1 MDFSSAKKVVVPVLS
16 VSQESEGT
24 MGLFRTEVPREEK
37 QTNMT
42 VQIPTS
48 SADEV
53 STRLILSEDAFMAML
68 YLERRR
74 AERGRKRY
82 VLLLVD
88 VKEAIT
94 RKQKTRTIATIGK
107 ALCSVTRETDIIGWY
122 VDDSI
127 LGVIATEIGS
137 ASSAQV
143 RARISEKLN
152 AAFVQAL
159 GSDLASQIS
168 ISFHFF
174 PDEPL
179 GGGDDNGTGTKAHYP
194 EFAKKKASRKLALG
208 FKRVIDVFGSL
219 LALIVLAPL
228 FAVIAL
234 AIKVTSDGPVLFSQ
248 ERLGQ
253 HGKKFRFL
261 KFRSMCTNCDSK
273 IHQEYV
279 TRFIAGDASLAKDAG
294 PAPTFKIQ
302 KDPRVTSIGG
312 ILRKTS
318 LDELPQ
324 FWNVLTG
331 EMSLVGP
338 RPPLEYEFKAY
349 DIWHRR
355 RVLEIKPGIT
365 GLWQVEGRSRTQF
378 DEMVRMDLKYAR
390 AWSLW
395 LDVEILLR
403 TPMAV
408 ITGNGA
414 H

>member
-1 MDFSSAKKVVVPVLS
+1 
-16 VSQESEGT
+16 
-24 MGLFRTEVPREEK
+24 MGLFRTGMQREAK
-37 QTNMT
+37 QTNLT
-42 VQIPTS
+42 VHIPTS
-48 SADEV
+48 NADEV
-53 STRLILSEDAFMAML
+53 STRAILSEDAFIAML

-88 VKEAIT
+88 VKEAIS
-94 RKQKTRTIATIGK
+94 RKQRLRTSATICK
-107 ALCSVTRETDIIGWY
+107 ALCSVTRETDIVGWY
-122 VDDSI
+122 VDDYI
-127 LGVIATEIGS
+127 LGVIATEIGN
-137 ASSAQV
+137 ASSTAV
-143 RARISEKLN
+143 RARISDKLQV
-152 AAFVQAL
+152 AFVQAL

-174 PDEPL
+174 PDEPM
-179 GGGDDNGTGTKAHYP
+179 GGDDDNAAGNKPHYP
-194 EFAKKKASRKLALG
+194 EFGKKKTSRKLALG

-219 LALIVLAPL
+219 LALIVLSPL
-228 FAVIAL
+228 FAIIAL
-234 AIKVTSDGPVLFSQ
+234 AIKWTSDGPVLFVQ

-261 KFRSMCTNCDSK
+261 KFRSMRTDCDSK

-279 TRFIAGDASLAKDAG
+279 TRFIAGDASLAEGAG
-294 PAPTFKIQ
+294 SAPTFKIQ
-302 KDPRVTSIGG
+302 KDPRVTSIGS

-324 FWNVLTG
+324 FWNVLRG

-403 TPMAV
+403 TPVAV

>member
-1 MDFSSAKKVVVPVLS
+1 
-16 VSQESEGT
+16 
-24 MGLFRTEVPREEK
+24 MGLFGPAVPREKKKINLTIE
-37 QTNMT
+37 
-42 VQIPTS
+42 VPTS

-53 STRLILSEDAFMAML
+53 STRMILSEEAFMAML

-74 AERGRKRY
+74 AERARKRY

-88 VKEAIT
+88 LDGAISN
-94 RKQKTRTIATIGK
+94 RQKSRTVATVGK
-107 ALCSVTRETDIIGWY
+107 TLCSVTRETDIIGWY
-122 VDDSI
+122 VDGHI

-143 RARISEKLN
+143 RTRISQKLR
-152 AAFVQAL
+152 AAFSKSL
-159 GSDLASQIS
+159 GAEVASRIS
-168 ISFHFF
+168 VSFHFF
-174 PDEPL
+174 PEERVD
-179 GGGDDNGTGTKAHYP
+179 GDNGGTGQNAHYP
-194 EFAKKKASRKLALG
+194 EFSRRKISRKLALG
-208 FKRVIDVFGSL
+208 FKRVIDVVGSAL
-219 LALIVLAPL
+219 LLIVLLPV

-234 AIKVTSDGPVLFSQ
+234 LIKATSEGPVLFRQ

-261 KFRSMCTNCDSK
+261 KFRSMRTNCDSK

-279 TRFIAGDASLAKDAG
+279 TRFIAGQASVGNDG
-294 PAPTFKIQ
+294 GFEPTFKIQ
-302 KDPRVTSIGG
+302 RDPRVTSIGSM
-312 ILRKTS
+312 LRKTS

-324 FWNVLTG
+324 FWNVLVG
-331 EMSLVGP
+331 DMSLVGP
-338 RPPLEYEFKAY
+338 RPPLEYEFQAY

-395 LDVEILLR
+395 LDLEILLR
-403 TPMAV
+403 TPVAV
-408 ITGNGA
+408 ISGNGA

>member
-1 MDFSSAKKVVVPVLS
+1 
-16 VSQESEGT
+16 
-24 MGLFRTEVPREEK
+24 MGAFRTQVPREEK

-42 VQIPTS
+42 VHVPTS
-48 SADEV
+48 GADEV

-88 VKEAIT
+88 VREAIAG
-94 RKQKTRTIATIGK
+94 KQKARTIATIGK
-107 ALCSVTRETDIIGWY
+107 TLCSVIRETDIIGWH
-122 VDDSI
+122 VDNHI
-127 LGVIATEIGS
+127 LGVIATEIGNAS
-137 ASSAQV
+137 AAEV
-143 RARISEKLN
+143 RSRISQKLH
-152 AAFVQAL
+152 AAFVQSL
-159 GSDLASQIS
+159 GSNLASHIA

-174 PDEPL
+174 PDDPT
-179 GGGDDNGTGTKAHYP
+179 GSNGDHGSGNKAHYP
-194 EFAKKKASRKLALG
+194 EFAKKKVSRRLALG
-208 FKRVIDVFGSL
+208 LKRVIDVCGSL
-219 LALIVLAPL
+219 LALIVLSPL
-228 FAVIAL
+228 FLVIAL
-234 AIKVTSDGPVLFSQ
+234 AIRLTSEGPVVFSQ

-253 HGKKFRFL
+253 HGKRFPFL
-261 KFRSMCTNCDSK
+261 KFRSMRTNCDSK

-279 TRFIAGDASLAKDAG
+279 ARFIAGDASLAKDTASL
-294 PAPTFKIQ
+294 PTFKIQ
-302 KDPRVTSIGG
+302 KDPRVTSVGSF
-312 ILRKTS
+312 LRRTS

-324 FWNVLTG
+324 FWNVLKG

-355 RVLEIKPGIT
+355 RVLEIKPGMT

-395 LDVEILLR
+395 LDAAILLR
-403 TPMAV
+403 TPIAV